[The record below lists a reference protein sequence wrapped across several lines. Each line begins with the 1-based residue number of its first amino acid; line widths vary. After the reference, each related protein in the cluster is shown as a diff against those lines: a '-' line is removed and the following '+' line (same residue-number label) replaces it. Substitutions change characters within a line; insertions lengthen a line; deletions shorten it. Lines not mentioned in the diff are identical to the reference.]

1 MKKVFAV
8 LVMVGWML
16 RAALAI
22 EIPLT
27 YIRYGGEH
35 QGGDFQPAGY
45 GGVAMKF
52 KPPDGE
58 WKLPELIGSK
68 PVYGLAML
76 GNQFRLFVLSRQK
89 EGDLFYNR
97 MYFDA
102 NGNKDLTDDPFVDGE
117 INHRREHDHCFVS
130 FPAVD
135 MTIPQDGRDTPYS
148 FVATMSVSRFSQ
160 FEKGR
165 GAELEQRLWVM
176 LRSNG
181 HYEGAFELNG
191 RKYRV
196 ALSDA
201 SADGRFDK
209 AMTYRKSPQGD
220 GEAEG
225 PFGAERTDMFYLS
238 RGDRLSIHEWH
249 QLGNH
254 LVMDGIVFHV
264 KVDIP
269 GRVITLTEKTD
280 GLAALKLGEDTEQL
294 TLLDREQGNCVMAHR
309 AGERVMLPQG
319 SYRLLAYRVLKED
332 QWGDRWIM
340 RGEGDGRSQFVE
352 VKEGR
357 ENLLPLGQPLRVVVT
372 AYQYRGGASYR
383 LNFELK
389 GDGGE
394 NIGDVAHISGTRT
407 EIPLSSS
414 RRNYPKEA
422 TYQVVRMD
430 GEVVARGTFE
440 YG

>member
-1 MKKVFAV
+1 MKKVFVVCAV
-8 LVMVGWML
+8 AGWML
-16 RAALAI
+16 RASLAI

-27 YIRYGGEH
+27 YVRHEEERRDGG
-35 QGGDFQPAGY
+35 FQPAGY

-52 KPPDGE
+52 KPPEGE
-58 WKLPELIGSK
+58 WKLPELIG
-68 PVYGLAML
+68 PRPLYGLALL
-76 GNQFRLFVLSRQK
+76 GNEFRLFVLSRQK
-89 EGDLFYNR
+89 QEDVFYNR

-102 NGNKDLTDDPFVDGE
+102 NGNKDLTDDPFVDGA
-117 INHRREHDHCFVS
+117 INHRQEHDFCVVS
-130 FPAVD
+130 FPPVD
-135 MTIPQDGRDTPYS
+135 MTIPQDGSDTPFS
-148 FVATMSVSRFSQ
+148 FAATMSVSRFSQ
-160 FEKGR
+160 FEKRQDEEAG
-165 GAELEQRLWVM
+165 QRLWIM
-176 LRSNG
+176 LRSYC

-191 RKYRV
+191 QKYRV
-196 ALSDA
+196 ALNDA

-209 AMTYRKSPQGD
+209 AMTYRKAPQGD

-225 PFGAERTDMFYLS
+225 LFGAERTDLFYLS

-254 LVMDGIVFHV
+254 LVLDGTVFHV

-280 GLAALKLGEDTEQL
+280 GLAALKLGEETEQL
-294 TLLDREQGNCVMAHR
+294 TLLDREEGNCVMAHR
-309 AGERVMLPQG
+309 AGDRVMLPQG

-332 QWGDRWIM
+332 KWGDRWIM

-352 VKEGR
+352 AKGGQ
-357 ENLLPLGQPLRVVVT
+357 ENTLPLGQPLRVVVT
-372 AYQYRGGASYR
+372 AYTYRGGASYR

-394 NIGDVAHISGTRT
+394 SIGEVVHISGSLT
-407 EIPLSSS
+407 EIPLSTS